1 MAEIIKK
8 KQIFKIAKELNI
20 SHDDIIS
27 FLEGKGIKV
36 TSPMMKVDMETY
48 DLILN
53 EFARERQQIDRYRK
67 DQARMAVL
75 DTRRVDSNTNEDST
89 VKSDIDEKSEAIS
102 LSLKERIKAEKQ
114 RISEKKKQEKEK
126 QEKEKQEK
134 EKQEKIDEKN
144 KVDKDKENLREN
156 KNVIDKEEKPQ
167 SSLKI
172 VRYATKE
179 EKDKLEKQ
187 KQGKTDLKK
196 SKKEKL
202 KKEDLKSEAEKIS
215 YRSVKPRKLKKINVA
230 SIADKINQ
238 TRFGKGASDKKSKK
252 PVLPTFGQKL
262 KKKTKKQK
270 RVETVEVE
278 KLDSK
283 KIIRLPEF
291 TSVDELAQSMDV
303 SVNEVIMS
311 CMSMGLMVTINQR
324 LEMESMMLIADEFGF
339 EIDTIKDV
347 VVDMVELKS
356 DDKDDKNA
364 TPRAPVVTVMGHV
377 DHGKTSLLDFVR
389 NDNVVAGE
397 AGGITQHIGAY
408 EVTLEN
414 SKKITFL
421 DTPGHAAF
429 TAMRAR
435 GAQVT
440 DIVVIIV
447 AADDSVMPQT
457 IEAIDHARAASVPII
472 VAINKID
479 RPESNSDKIKQ
490 QLTEQK
496 LVVED
501 YGGNIQCSEIS
512 AKTGIG
518 IPELLDKILLEAE
531 MLDLKANAE
540 ISAKGTVIESRLDK
554 GLGAVATVLVEKG
567 TLRKGDIFICGTQ
580 YSKVRALL
588 NERGVRIESA
598 GPSDPVQVLGFE
610 EVPNAGDGLNV
621 MKDEREAR
629 RIALQRSQL
638 KREAE
643 QRRFKH
649 LTLDQIGQQISHGEL
664 QNLDIVVKGDVDGSI
679 EALSDALMAL
689 SNKEVAVNI
698 IHRSVGMVNENDVTL
713 CTASGAIILAFNVG
727 VSNEAKYI
735 AKQNGIDIR
744 NYSVIYDAVNDVKL
758 ALEGLLRPD
767 KIEEALG
774 VAEVRNVFKIGRKDV
789 IAGSYVKNGKAIRN
803 ALLRIERDEEIIH
816 EGKLTSLKRF
826 KDDVNEV
833 NTGFEC
839 GIAVEGF
846 DKFIEGDLIK
856 FYEIVEVKRT
866 LV

>member
-36 TSPMMKVDMETY
+36 TSPMMKVDLETY

-75 DTRRVDSNTNEDST
+75 DTRRVDSSTNEDTT
-89 VKSDIDEKSEAIS
+89 VKNDVDEKSEAIS

-126 QEKEKQEK
+126 QEK
-134 EKQEKIDEKN
+134 IDKKN
-144 KVDKDKENLREN
+144 KVEKDKENLQEN
-156 KNVIDKEEKPQ
+156 KNVIDKKEKSQ

-196 SKKEKL
+196 AKKEKL
-202 KKEDLKSEAEKIS
+202 KKEDLKSEADNIS

-238 TRFGKGASDKKSKK
+238 TRFGKGSSDKKSKK

-270 RVETVEVE
+270 RVETIEVE
-278 KLDSK
+278 KLDTK

-347 VVDMVELKS
+347 VVDMVEMKS

-389 NDNVVAGE
+389 SDNVVAGE

-512 AKTGIG
+512 AKTGKG

-567 TLRKGDIFICGTQ
+567 TLKKGDIFICGTQ

-588 NERGVRIESA
+588 NERGVRVESA

-610 EVPNAGDGLNV
+610 EVPNAGDGFNV

-744 NYSVIYDAVNDVKL
+744 NYSVIYDAVNEVKL

-803 ALLRIERDEEIIH
+803 ALLRIEREEEIIH

>member
-36 TSPMMKVDMETY
+36 TSPMMKVDLETY

-75 DTRRVDSNTNEDST
+75 DTRRVDSSTNEDTT
-89 VKSDIDEKSEAIS
+89 VKNDVDEKSEAIS

-126 QEKEKQEK
+126 QEK
-134 EKQEKIDEKN
+134 IDKKN
-144 KVDKDKENLREN
+144 KVEKDKENLQEN
-156 KNVIDKEEKPQ
+156 KNVIDKKEKSQ

-196 SKKEKL
+196 AKKEKL
-202 KKEDLKSEAEKIS
+202 KKEDLKSEADNIS

-238 TRFGKGASDKKSKK
+238 TRFGKGSSDKKSKK

-270 RVETVEVE
+270 RVETIEVE
-278 KLDSK
+278 KLDTK

-347 VVDMVELKS
+347 VVDMVEMKS

-389 NDNVVAGE
+389 SDNVVAGE

-512 AKTGIG
+512 AKTGKG

-567 TLRKGDIFICGTQ
+567 TLKKGDIFICGTQ

-588 NERGVRIESA
+588 NERGVRVESA

-610 EVPNAGDGLNV
+610 EVPNAGDGFNV

-735 AKQNGIDIR
+735 AKQNGIDVR
-744 NYSVIYDAVNDVKL
+744 NYSVIYDAVNEVKL

>member
-1 MAEIIKK
+1 M
-8 KQIFKIAKELNI
+8 
-20 SHDDIIS
+20 
-27 FLEGKGIKV
+27 
-36 TSPMMKVDMETY
+36 
-48 DLILN
+48 
-53 EFARERQQIDRYRK
+53 
-67 DQARMAVL
+67 
-75 DTRRVDSNTNEDST
+75 
-89 VKSDIDEKSEAIS
+89 
-102 LSLKERIKAEKQ
+102 
-114 RISEKKKQEKEK
+114 
-126 QEKEKQEK
+126 
-134 EKQEKIDEKN
+134 
-144 KVDKDKENLREN
+144 
-156 KNVIDKEEKPQ
+156 
-167 SSLKI
+167 
-172 VRYATKE
+172 
-179 EKDKLEKQ
+179 
-187 KQGKTDLKK
+187 
-196 SKKEKL
+196 
-202 KKEDLKSEAEKIS
+202 
-215 YRSVKPRKLKKINVA
+215 
-230 SIADKINQ
+230 
-238 TRFGKGASDKKSKK
+238 
-252 PVLPTFGQKL
+252 LPTFGQKL

-356 DDKDDKNA
+356 DDKDDRNA

-531 MLDLKANAE
+531 ILDLKANAE

-588 NERGVRIESA
+588 NERGVRVESA

-735 AKQNGIDIR
+735 AKQNGIDVR

-866 LV
+866 LI

>member
-75 DTRRVDSNTNEDST
+75 DTRRVDSSTNEDST

-588 NERGVRIESA
+588 NERGVRVESA

>member
-75 DTRRVDSNTNEDST
+75 DTRRVDSSTNEDLT

-238 TRFGKGASDKKSKK
+238 TRFGKKASDKKSKK

-588 NERGVRIESA
+588 NERGVRVESA

>member
-75 DTRRVDSNTNEDST
+75 DTRRVDSSTNEDST

-588 NERGVRIESA
+588 NERGVRVESA

-735 AKQNGIDIR
+735 AKQNGIDVR

>member
-75 DTRRVDSNTNEDST
+75 DTRRVDSSTNEDST

-114 RISEKKKQEKEK
+114 RISEKKK

-588 NERGVRIESA
+588 NERGVRVESA

>member
-75 DTRRVDSNTNEDST
+75 DTRRVDSSTNEDLT

-238 TRFGKGASDKKSKK
+238 TRFGKKASDKKSKK
-252 PVLPTFGQKL
+252 PMLPTFGQKL

-531 MLDLKANAE
+531 ILDLKANAE

-588 NERGVRIESA
+588 NERGVRVESA

-767 KIEEALG
+767 KIEEALC

>member
-1 MAEIIKK
+1 M
-8 KQIFKIAKELNI
+8 
-20 SHDDIIS
+20 
-27 FLEGKGIKV
+27 
-36 TSPMMKVDMETY
+36 
-48 DLILN
+48 
-53 EFARERQQIDRYRK
+53 
-67 DQARMAVL
+67 
-75 DTRRVDSNTNEDST
+75 
-89 VKSDIDEKSEAIS
+89 
-102 LSLKERIKAEKQ
+102 
-114 RISEKKKQEKEK
+114 
-126 QEKEKQEK
+126 
-134 EKQEKIDEKN
+134 
-144 KVDKDKENLREN
+144 
-156 KNVIDKEEKPQ
+156 
-167 SSLKI
+167 
-172 VRYATKE
+172 
-179 EKDKLEKQ
+179 
-187 KQGKTDLKK
+187 
-196 SKKEKL
+196 
-202 KKEDLKSEAEKIS
+202 
-215 YRSVKPRKLKKINVA
+215 
-230 SIADKINQ
+230 
-238 TRFGKGASDKKSKK
+238 
-252 PVLPTFGQKL
+252 LPTFGQKL

-588 NERGVRIESA
+588 NERGVRVESA

>member
-75 DTRRVDSNTNEDST
+75 DTRRVDSSTNEDLT

-238 TRFGKGASDKKSKK
+238 TRFGKKASDKKSKK

-324 LEMESMMLIADEFGF
+324 LEMESVMLIADEFGF

-531 MLDLKANAE
+531 ILDLKANAE

-588 NERGVRIESA
+588 NERGVRVESA

>member
-36 TSPMMKVDMETY
+36 TSPMMKVDLETY

-75 DTRRVDSNTNEDST
+75 DTRRVDSSTNEDTT
-89 VKSDIDEKSEAIS
+89 VKNDVDEKSEAIS

-126 QEKEKQEK
+126 QEK
-134 EKQEKIDEKN
+134 IDKKN
-144 KVDKDKENLREN
+144 KVEKDKENLQEN
-156 KNVIDKEEKPQ
+156 KNVIDKKEKSQ

-196 SKKEKL
+196 AKKEKL
-202 KKEDLKSEAEKIS
+202 KKEDLKSEADNIS

-238 TRFGKGASDKKSKK
+238 TRFGKGSSDKKSKK

-270 RVETVEVE
+270 RVETIEVE
-278 KLDSK
+278 KLDTK

-347 VVDMVELKS
+347 VVDMVEMKS

-389 NDNVVAGE
+389 SDNVVAGE

-512 AKTGIG
+512 AKTGKG

-567 TLRKGDIFICGTQ
+567 TLKKGDIFICGTQ

-588 NERGVRIESA
+588 NERGVRVESA

-610 EVPNAGDGLNV
+610 EVPNAGDGFNV

-735 AKQNGIDIR
+735 AKQNGIDVR
-744 NYSVIYDAVNDVKL
+744 NYSVIYDAVNEVKL

-803 ALLRIERDEEIIH
+803 ALLRIEREEEIIH

>member
-1 MAEIIKK
+1 
-8 KQIFKIAKELNI
+8 
-20 SHDDIIS
+20 
-27 FLEGKGIKV
+27 
-36 TSPMMKVDMETY
+36 
-48 DLILN
+48 
-53 EFARERQQIDRYRK
+53 
-67 DQARMAVL
+67 
-75 DTRRVDSNTNEDST
+75 
-89 VKSDIDEKSEAIS
+89 
-102 LSLKERIKAEKQ
+102 
-114 RISEKKKQEKEK
+114 
-126 QEKEKQEK
+126 
-134 EKQEKIDEKN
+134 
-144 KVDKDKENLREN
+144 
-156 KNVIDKEEKPQ
+156 
-167 SSLKI
+167 
-172 VRYATKE
+172 
-179 EKDKLEKQ
+179 
-187 KQGKTDLKK
+187 
-196 SKKEKL
+196 
-202 KKEDLKSEAEKIS
+202 
-215 YRSVKPRKLKKINVA
+215 
-230 SIADKINQ
+230 
-238 TRFGKGASDKKSKK
+238 
-252 PVLPTFGQKL
+252 
-262 KKKTKKQK
+262 
-270 RVETVEVE
+270 
-278 KLDSK
+278 
-283 KIIRLPEF
+283 
-291 TSVDELAQSMDV
+291 MDV

-588 NERGVRIESA
+588 NERGVRVESA